1 MLYSRAF
8 HCALLHR
15 VLALHCSSDPVS
27 CLNMFLILS
36 IRDITERMNGLWREA
51 QSAAW
56 RAKKSPAS
64 TAHSRK
70 IYRAGLAHT
79 YSYLKEETV
88 ASPNAQPKVH
98 KPNAMH
104 PLAKL
109 SAFAAVSSRQKKKD
123 CFYSSKVFLT
133 LISKRIL
140 RSPNTINDQVWSNM
154 ISVLGIGCLKRQI
167 LVLRTVWNSDYA
179 AVLTLVVLFLYTWY
193 IYPVYVH
200 KLYCIMFLKSRC
212 WGSVGN
218 MLPHPLPEHTEPSG
232 IRVMVLSHVTVSCV
246 HWEQTY
252 CGNDINTA
260 ERLTKYYLRQTLL
273 QNP

>member
-15 VLALHCSSDPVS
+15 VLALHCSSDPAS

-64 TAHSRK
+64 IAHSRK

-98 KPNAMH
+98 KPNAVH
-104 PLAKL
+104 LLAKL
-109 SAFAAVSSRQKKKD
+109 SFAAVSSRQKKKTV
-123 CFYSSKVFLT
+123 STHQRSFLH
-133 LISKRIL
+133 
-140 RSPNTINDQVWSNM
+140 W
-154 ISVLGIGCLKRQI
+154 
-167 LVLRTVWNSDYA
+167 
-179 AVLTLVVLFLYTWY
+179 
-193 IYPVYVH
+193 
-200 KLYCIMFLKSRC
+200 FLKEFL
-212 WGSVGN
+212 GPQIQL
-218 MLPHPLPEHTEPSG
+218 M
-232 IRVMVLSHVTVSCV
+232 IRFEVI
-246 HWEQTY
+246 WFQY
-252 CGNDINTA
+252 
-260 ERLTKYYLRQTLL
+260 
-273 QNP
+273 